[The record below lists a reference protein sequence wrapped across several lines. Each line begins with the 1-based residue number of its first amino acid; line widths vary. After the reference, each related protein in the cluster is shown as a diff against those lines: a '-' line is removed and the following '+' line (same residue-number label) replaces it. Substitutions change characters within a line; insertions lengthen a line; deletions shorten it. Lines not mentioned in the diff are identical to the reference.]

1 MKKNDLSVSDEKPK
15 LPEWYWNRG
24 LHDAKIVRIEK
35 LELPYD
41 YKQRIP
47 TRNCFVVHMDSKQAM
62 FDTSV
67 REIRLFNYKILTAE
81 LSSPDIEGTY
91 WITDQLTEENG
102 KYVLQVELRNCGRN
116 STYNFILKIRFESA
130 EIIRNGLVSNYG

>member
-47 TRNCFVVHMDSKQAM
+47 TRNCFVFHLDSKQAM

-67 REIRLFNYKILTAE
+67 REIRLFNYKILTAD
-81 LSSPDIEGTY
+81 LSSTDVEGTY

-102 KYVLQVELRNCGRN
+102 KYVLQVELQNCGKN
-116 STYNFILKIRFESA
+116 SRCNFLFKIRFESA

>member
-1 MKKNDLSVSDEKPK
+1 MTMKKNDFSVSDEKPK
-15 LPEWYWNRG
+15 LPEWYWHRG

-47 TRNCFVVHMDSKQAM
+47 TRNCFVVHIDSKQSM

-67 REIRLFNYKILTAE
+67 REIRLFNYKIFI
-81 LSSPDIEGTY
+81 DIIFY
-91 WITDQLTEENG
+91 LYINN
-102 KYVLQVELRNCGRN
+102 YF
-116 STYNFILKIRFESA
+116 SFETKHKF
-130 EIIRNGLVSNYG
+130 

>member
-1 MKKNDLSVSDEKPK
+1 MKKNDFSVSDEKPK
-15 LPEWYWNRG
+15 LPEWYWHRG

-47 TRNCFVVHMDSKQAM
+47 IRNCFVVHMDSKQAM

-81 LSSPDIEGTY
+81 LSSP
-91 WITDQLTEENG
+91 
-102 KYVLQVELRNCGRN
+102 
-116 STYNFILKIRFESA
+116 ILKELIGSP
-130 EIIRNGLVSNYG
+130 IN

>member
-1 MKKNDLSVSDEKPK
+1 MEKNDLSVSEEKPK

-41 YKQRIP
+41 YKQRTP
-47 TRNCFVVHMDSKQAM
+47 TRNCFVFHMDSKQAM

>member
-1 MKKNDLSVSDEKPK
+1 MKKNDLSVSDEKPR

-47 TRNCFVVHMDSKQAM
+47 TRNCFVVHIDSKQSM

-67 REIRLFNYKILTAE
+67 REIRLFNYKILTAD
-81 LSSPDIEGTY
+81 LPTSDIEGTH

-102 KYVLQVELRNCGRN
+102 KYVLQVELQN
-116 STYNFILKIRFESA
+116 SGKKSRYNFLFKIRFESA
-130 EIIRNGLVSNYG
+130 EIIRNGTVSNYG